1 MLYDVE
7 KNRKPVPNGAVDPRL
22 VSIYQLS
29 DCSRSPNVGSRVPRA
44 RLDDVKRAAKD

>member
-22 VSIYQLS
+22 VSIYRLS
-29 DCSRSPNVGSRVPRA
+29 DYSHSSNVGSRVPRA
-44 RLDDVKRAAKD
+44 RPDGVKHAAKD

>member
-22 VSIYQLS
+22 VSIYTNFLI
-29 DCSRSPNVGSRVPRA
+29 VV
-44 RLDDVKRAAKD
+44 AALTSVLGYLEQDRTM

>member
-22 VSIYQLS
+22 VRTYQLS
-29 DCSRSPNVGSRVPRA
+29 DRRFSANVGSRVPRA
-44 RLDDVKRAAKD
+44 RPDDVKHVAKD